1 MKYKQCKCKNP
12 KPRIIGNCEICSI
25 CHCLI
30 YKIRIDFSRKTSV
43 KQNKKKYNRS
53 KAKLQARK
61 EIEDET

>member
-25 CHCLI
+25 CHFLI

-53 KAKLQARK
+53 KEKIQARK
-61 EIEDET
+61 EIEDDN